1 MKFQKSWLPF
11 ILLNIAVSAG
21 TMLVVLVLWST
32 LRTSAVN
39 HNSQAGIPV
48 ETAVQVT
55 LPPPGKE
62 VLEIENVFGYGDLQT
77 EVVRIRHTGSDP
89 LLLQDWVLKDGDG
102 NVYTFPAIT
111 LYSGVVEVY
120 TRSGSNTVISLFWGL
135 KQPVWSQGEVAAI
148 YDPEGNLRSRFQ
160 IP

>member
-1 MKFQKSWLPF
+1 MKFQRSWLPF
-11 ILLNIAVSAG
+11 IIVNIAVSAV
-21 TMLVVLVLWST
+21 TMLIVLAIWST
-32 LRTSAVN
+32 LRISAIN
-39 HNSQAGIPV
+39 AGSQVSASEAP
-48 ETAVQVT
+48 AAKAT
-55 LPPPGKE
+55 LPPVGKV

-89 LLLQDWVLKDGDG
+89 LFLQDWTLQDGEG

-111 LYSGVVEVY
+111 LYDGVVEVY

-135 KQPVWSQGEVAAI
+135 KQPVWSQGEAAAI
-148 YDPEGNLRSRFQ
+148 YDPEGNLRFRFQ

>member
-1 MKFQKSWLPF
+1 MKFQRSWLPF
-11 ILLNIAVSAG
+11 IILNIAVSAG
-21 TMLVVLVLWST
+21 TMLVVLALWSS
-32 LRTSAVN
+32 LRSSAISN
-39 HNSQAGIPV
+39 SSQADAAV
-48 ETAVQVT
+48 ETAAQAT
-55 LPPPGKE
+55 LPSPGKE

-77 EVVRIRHTGSDP
+77 EVVRIRHTGSDS
-89 LLLQDWVLKDGDG
+89 LLLQDWILQDGDG

-135 KQPVWSQGEVAAI
+135 EQPVWSQGEVAAI

>member
-1 MKFQKSWLPF
+1 MKFQRSWLPF
-11 ILLNIAVSAG
+11 IFLNIAVSAG
-21 TMLVVLVLWST
+21 TMLIVLTLWST
-32 LRTSAVN
+32 LRSSSVN
-39 HNSQAGIPV
+39 NSQADAIV
-48 ETAVQVT
+48 EPAAQVT
-55 LPPPGKE
+55 LPSLGKD

-77 EVVRIRHTGSDP
+77 EVVRIRHIGSDP
-89 LLLQDWVLKDGDG
+89 LLLQDWILQDGDG

-135 KQPVWSQGEVAAI
+135 EQPVWSQGEVATI

>member
-1 MKFQKSWLPF
+1 MKFQRSWLPF
-11 ILLNIAVSAG
+11 IILNIAVSAG
-21 TMLVVLVLWST
+21 TMLVVLALWSS
-32 LRTSAVN
+32 LRSSAISN
-39 HNSQAGIPV
+39 SSQADAAV
-48 ETAVQVT
+48 ETAAQAT
-55 LPPPGKE
+55 LPSPGKE

-89 LLLQDWVLKDGDG
+89 LLLQDWILQDGDG

-135 KQPVWSQGEVAAI
+135 EQPVWSQGEVAAI

>member
-1 MKFQKSWLPF
+1 MKFQRSWLPF
-11 ILLNIAVSAG
+11 IFLNIAVSAG
-21 TMLVVLVLWST
+21 TMLIVLTLWST
-32 LRTSAVN
+32 LRSSSVN
-39 HNSQAGIPV
+39 NSQADALV
-48 ETAVQVT
+48 EPAAQVT
-55 LPPPGKE
+55 LPSLGKD

-77 EVVRIRHTGSDP
+77 EVVRIRHIGSDP
-89 LLLQDWVLKDGDG
+89 LLLQDWILQDGDG

-111 LYSGVVEVY
+111 LYNGVVEVY

-135 KQPVWSQGEVAAI
+135 EQPVWSQGEVATI

>member
-1 MKFQKSWLPF
+1 MKFQRSWLPF
-11 ILLNIAVSAG
+11 IFLNIAVSAG
-21 TMLVVLVLWST
+21 TMLIVLTLWST
-32 LRTSAVN
+32 LRSSSVN
-39 HNSQAGIPV
+39 NSQADALV
-48 ETAVQVT
+48 EPAAQVT
-55 LPPPGKE
+55 LPSLGKD

-77 EVVRIRHTGSDP
+77 EVVRIRHIGSDP
-89 LLLQDWVLKDGDG
+89 LLLQDWILQDGDG

-135 KQPVWSQGEVAAI
+135 EQPVWSQGEVATI

>member
-1 MKFQKSWLPF
+1 MKFQRSWLPF
-11 ILLNIAVSAG
+11 IFLNIAVSAG
-21 TMLVVLVLWST
+21 TMLIVLTLWST
-32 LRTSAVN
+32 LRSSSVN
-39 HNSQAGIPV
+39 NSQADAIV
-48 ETAVQVT
+48 EPAAQVT
-55 LPPPGKE
+55 LPPLGKD

-77 EVVRIRHTGSDP
+77 EVVRIRHTGSDS
-89 LLLQDWVLKDGDG
+89 LLLQDWILQDGDG

-135 KQPVWSQGEVAAI
+135 EQPVWSQGEVAAI